1 MLPHTHFLNFNL
13 LFMKNFLDIKCKL
26 KSDCQCRRKAGA
38 FILIKRTSLDPGN
51 AFFMPRREHKKFV
64 SPVFDTLW
72 FTALLQESML

>member
-1 MLPHTHFLNFNL
+1 VSASAAEKLAR
-13 LFMKNFLDIKCKL
+13 LF
-26 KSDCQCRRKAGA
+26 S
-38 FILIKRTSLDPGN
+38 IKRTSLDPGN